1 MSALVLYTPSGGDGA
16 TILWPSEG
24 PPDQRWNFAAGQ
36 LIPIAGLIGY
46 GDGSITFEDGRSFPQ
61 RTPQGSTFYHVPLE
75 QTPYPRPVQVP
86 PPVTPPVTPPIT
98 PPVVN
103 PPVVNNATFSLDTG
117 ATLAAGQVVGTMTA
131 SNAPTAWVIT
141 GATIAGNFSIA
152 IDFSID
158 TQKGVIKLTA
168 SGVDDLA
175 HQTGTEIL
183 TVQATNAG
191 GSGAGTATINYQP
204 ATQTVPPAA
213 PTGLVLTP
221 M

>member
-1 MSALVLYTPSGGDGA
+1 MSALVLYSSSGGDGA
-16 TILWPSEG
+16 TILWPVEG
-24 PPDQRWNFAAGQ
+24 PPDQRWNFSAGV
-36 LIPIAGLIGY
+36 LTPIAGLIGY
-46 GDGSITFEDGRSFPQ
+46 GDGSISFEDGRDFPQ
-61 RTPQGSTFYHVPLE
+61 TTPNGSTFYHVPLE
-75 QTPYPRPVQVP
+75 YTPYPRPVPVP
-86 PPVTPPVTPPIT
+86 PLTPPVTPPIT

-117 ATLAAGQVVGTMTA
+117 ATLVTGQVIGTMTA
-131 SNAPTAWVIT
+131 SNAPTSWAIT
-141 GATIAGNFSIA
+141 SATIGGNFSIN

-168 SGVDDLA
+168 AGVSDLA
-175 HQTGTEIL
+175 HQTGTELL

-191 GSGAGTATINYQP
+191 GSGSGTATINYQP
-204 ATQTVPPAA
+204 ATQTLPPSA